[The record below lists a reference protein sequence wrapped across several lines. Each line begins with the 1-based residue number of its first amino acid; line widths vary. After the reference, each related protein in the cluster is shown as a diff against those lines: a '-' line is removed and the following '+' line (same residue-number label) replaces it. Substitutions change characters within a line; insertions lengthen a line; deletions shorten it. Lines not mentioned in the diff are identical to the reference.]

1 MISSTDQIQILY
13 EISLIIGEGSN
24 LKQAASKALSVYLRK
39 LNCSAGA
46 ILFQRNINERYWF
59 QLLYSIPSQIS
70 RNQIYQEITRQIGK
84 SPLHCNDC
92 LSKIEFPSITQHSDS
107 SYSYLM
113 KLPDFGLLLMIKKGD
128 PLPIDFIYSLR
139 QLNKKLADA
148 LKSFVVKEQLDIHS
162 AALEASPN
170 SVLITDHLGNIE
182 WANTAW
188 CQLNQ
193 FSLNEVIGKYSN
205 LLKSPATND
214 DVFKEMWDKL
224 INGNTWSGHLT
235 NKKKDNSDYIAEMSI
250 TPIFDNNNMIS
261 HYIAISQDI
270 TSKRLSEMK
279 LRDNEALLST
289 LVGTIPDLVWLKD
302 NDGKYLACNAKFESF
317 FGAKESEI
325 LGKTDFDFVSHD
337 EAEFFRMHDRKV
349 LDSKIP
355 SVNEET
361 VAFASDGHIEHL
373 ETIKT
378 PMLNDNGEVM
388 GVLGIARDITLR
400 KKADEA
406 LKESKQRFEDL
417 ANLLPQP
424 IWESDLQGRL
434 IYLNKAGRQIFGIS
448 EQQLNEDFYFHN
460 IFPEQYKSQVDTLF
474 SGKLKKLSMP
484 LEMECRNASGELFP
498 VLVYT
503 NLSHIHENS
512 NSIRGII
519 LDVSNLKKV
528 ENELLSLSTL
538 QKVLIKIS
546 TQYINVSINKI
557 DESINIALSEIGE
570 FVQADR
576 AYIFNYNHETRTAS
590 NTYEWCQ
597 VGVDPQIENLQ
608 NISFDDIPLW
618 IDSHLKGDT
627 IYISNVGQLI
637 DVDIREIL
645 ESQNIKSLI
654 AVPMMH
660 GDLSVGFVGFDSVK
674 KYHDYSENEKSTLEV
689 FAQVLVNFQLRTN
702 TELDLKNAKEKA
714 EKAEKAQ
721 FNFLSTMSHE
731 IRTPMNAVVGLSNI
745 LLMDNP
751 KESQIENLKIL
762 KLSSQNLLNIIN
774 DILDYNKLIS
784 GNIALETAS
793 FNVYDTIKGVYLA
806 MNTLAENRGI
816 KLKYYISSD
825 VPKIV
830 IGDSTRLTQI
840 LNNLVS
846 NSIKFTKKG
855 SVDIEIRPVFRTHVK
870 VQLHVSVS
878 DTGIGIP
885 ADKFKDIFEEFKQS
899 SSSITREFGGTGLG
913 LPIVKRLLKEMGSDI
928 YLESEVGKGS
938 VFSFNLELPLGDDSL
953 ILDQDEEVVFDDS
966 LYRMRVLV
974 VEDNKI
980 NQMVVHRFLTEW
992 KCIIEMADNGQ
1003 IAVEKVKSKKYDV
1016 VLMDLHM
1023 PVLDGYSAT
1032 KEIRSI
1038 EDPEKRGIPIVAL
1051 SASAL
1056 GEIEVRARKFGMDA
1070 FVTKPFVPKVL
1081 FKTLLKF
1088 RPRS

>member
-13 EISLIIGEGSN
+13 EISLVIGEGST
-24 LKQAASKALSVYLRK
+24 LKQAATKALSAYLRK

-46 ILFQRNINERYWF
+46 LLIQRNINNRYGV
-59 QLLYSIPSQIS
+59 QLLHSIPSQIQ
-70 RNQIYQEITRQIGK
+70 RNKIYQEVIRQVGT
-84 SPLHCNDC
+84 SPLNCKDC
-92 LSKIEFPSITQHSDS
+92 FANIEFPSIHQHPDS
-107 SYSYLM
+107 TYSYLM
-113 KLPDFGLLLMIKKGD
+113 KLPDVGLLFMIKKGD
-128 PLPIDFIYSLR
+128 PLPLDFIYSLR
-139 QLNKKLADA
+139 PLNKKLGDA
-148 LKSFVVKEQLDIHS
+148 LQSFIIKEQLDIHS

-182 WANTAW
+182 WANHAW
-188 CQLNQ
+188 CELNQ
-193 FSLNEVIGKYSN
+193 FSLNEIIGKYSN
-205 LLKSPATND
+205 LLKAPDASD
-214 DVFKEMWDKL
+214 EVFKDMWDKL
-224 INGNTWSGHLT
+224 IHGLTWSGNLT
-235 NKKKDNSDYIAEMSI
+235 NKRKDNSTYIAEMSI
-250 TPIFDNNNMIS
+250 TPIFDNNQMIS

-270 TSKRLSEMK
+270 THKKLSETK

-317 FGAKESEI
+317 LGSSEKDI
-325 LGKTDFDFVSHD
+325 IGKTDFDFVSAD
-337 EAEFFRMHDRKV
+337 EAEFFRKHDRKV
-349 LDSKIP
+349 LETKIP
-355 SVNEET
+355 SVNEEAVT
-361 VAFASDGHIEHL
+361 FASDGHVEQL

-378 PMLNDNGEVM
+378 PMLNDRGEVM
-388 GVLGIARDITLR
+388 GVLGIARDITMR
-400 KKADEA
+400 KQAEVA
-406 LKESKQRFEDL
+406 LQESKQRFEDL

-424 IWESDLQGRL
+424 IWEADFDGRL
-434 IYLNKAGRQIFGIS
+434 IYLNKTGRQIFGIS
-448 EQQLNEDFYFHN
+448 EQDLNANFYFHQ
-460 IFPEQYKSQVDTLF
+460 IFPDSYRGQVDSLIA
-474 SGKLKKLSMP
+474 GKTQRLSHP
-484 LEMECRNASGELFP
+484 LEMECKNVGGELFP
-498 VLVYT
+498 VLVYS
-503 NLSHIHENS
+503 NISHIVEKID
-512 NSIRGII
+512 SIRGII

-528 ENELLSLSTL
+528 EKELLSLSTL
-538 QKVLIKIS
+538 QKVLIRIS
-546 TQYINVSINKI
+546 TRYINVSINKI
-557 DESINIALSEIGE
+557 DEAINLALREIGE
-570 FVQADR
+570 FVNADR
-576 AYIFNYNHETRTAS
+576 SYIFDYNHEMRTAR
-590 NTYEWCQ
+590 NTYEWCYE
-597 VGVDPQIENLQ
+597 GVEPQINNLQ
-608 NISFDDIPLW
+608 DISFEDIPMW
-618 IDSHLKGDT
+618 VDSHLKGDT

-637 DVDIREIL
+637 DADVKELL
-645 ESQNIKSLI
+645 EAQNIKSLI

-660 GDLSVGFVGFDSVK
+660 NHLCVGFVGFDSVRC
-674 KYHDYSENEKSTLEV
+674 YHDYSDNEKSTLEV
-689 FAQVLVNFQLRTN
+689 FAQVLVNFQLRSMS
-702 TELDLKNAKEKA
+702 ELNLQNAKEKA

-745 LLMDNP
+745 LLMDDP

-784 GNIALETAS
+784 GNIALETVS
-793 FNVYDTIKGVYLA
+793 FNIHETIRSVHMA
-806 MNTLAENRGI
+806 MNTLAENRDI
-816 KLKYYISSD
+816 KLQYYLTSD

-840 LNNLVS
+840 LNNLVG

-855 SVDIEIRPVFRTHVK
+855 NVDVEVRSVLKTHQS
-870 VQLHVSVS
+870 VQLHFSVS

-885 ADKFKDIFEEFKQS
+885 AEKFKDIFEEFKQS

-938 VFSFNLELPLGDDSL
+938 VFSFNLELPLGDESANM
-953 ILDQDEEVVFDDS
+953 EEDDDVVFDDS

-980 NQMVVHRFLTEW
+980 NQLIVHRFLSEW
-992 KCIIEMADNGQ
+992 KCIVEMADNGQ
-1003 IAVEKVKSKKYDV
+1003 IAVDKVKLKKYNV

-1032 KEIRSI
+1032 REIRNLD
-1038 EDPEKRGIPIVAL
+1038 DPEKKHIPIIAL

-1088 RPRS
+1088 RPEV